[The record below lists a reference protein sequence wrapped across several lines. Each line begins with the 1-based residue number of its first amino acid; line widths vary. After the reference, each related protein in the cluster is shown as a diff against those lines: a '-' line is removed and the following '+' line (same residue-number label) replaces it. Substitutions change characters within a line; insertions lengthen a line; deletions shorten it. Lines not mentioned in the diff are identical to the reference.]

1 MKRLIIIIV
10 TMSFVFTNAC
20 SQRKWENGSILVG
33 IGEFTAFVFLPIVFE
48 GLYSLVNGDRKKHF
62 YIGSSIHSEY
72 R

>member
-33 IGEFTAFVFLPIVFE
+33 IGEFTALAQV
-48 GLYSLVNGDRKKHF
+48 
-62 YIGSSIHSEY
+62 
-72 R
+72 